1 MLHLDIEFFENFPL
15 DYFGRNFFTIVGG
28 ALISDISNKLWNRS
42 EISLWLPCQQSL
54 EKISCYL
61 LKQVPKES

>member
-28 ALISDISNKLWNRS
+28 ALISDISNKL
-42 EISLWLPCQQSL
+42 
-54 EKISCYL
+54 
-61 LKQVPKES
+61 